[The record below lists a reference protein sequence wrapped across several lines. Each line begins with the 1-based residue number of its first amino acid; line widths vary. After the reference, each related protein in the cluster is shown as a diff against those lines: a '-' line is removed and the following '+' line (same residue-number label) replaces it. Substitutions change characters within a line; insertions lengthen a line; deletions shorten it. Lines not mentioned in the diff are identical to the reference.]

1 MSDDDNNNNNNGE
14 EEGEESIL
22 SLSNLLFAFVTLAVY
37 IFFIRPTPTARN
49 NNNDNS
55 NNRTTATTSTA
66 PTTAKAA
73 RTYKK
78 KKKKKRANALAGAN
92 ANANA
97 NANTNSLHEA
107 VLDSFY
113 KHRKGGVVISCSK
126 KYMLAVEFD
135 GPYGSGGIVGEM
147 VYVDKDKQAQAVVK
161 RRKCAGGAKDLGT
174 NFLMGETVKYIETT
188 DENSF
193 FDLLQKYKR
202 GASTQGLIDMK
213 SGLRLYEVKITR

>member
-1 MSDDDNNNNNNGE
+1 MSDDDNNNNNNNNGE

-55 NNRTTATTSTA
+55 NNRTTATTATA
-66 PTTAKAA
+66 PTTPKAA

-78 KKKKKRANALAGAN
+78 KKKKKRANALAGTN

-97 NANTNSLHEA
+97 NSLHEA

-147 VYVDKDKQAQAVVK
+147 VYVDKEQQAQAAVK

-174 NFLMGETVKYIETT
+174 NFLMGETIEYIKTT

-193 FDLLQKYKR
+193 FDLLKKYKR

-213 SGLRLYEVKITR
+213 SGLRLYEVKTTR

>member
-1 MSDDDNNNNNNGE
+1 MSDDDNNNNNNKNGE

-49 NNNDNS
+49 NNNDNDND
-55 NNRTTATTSTA
+55 NNNGTTATTATT
-66 PTTAKAA
+66 PTTTTTTTVA
-73 RTYKK
+73 R
-78 KKKKKRANALAGAN
+78 
-92 ANANA
+92 
-97 NANTNSLHEA
+97 LHEA
-107 VLDSFY
+107 ALDSFY
-113 KHRKGGVVISCSK
+113 KHRKGGVVVSCSK

-135 GPYGSGGIVGEM
+135 GPYGSGGLVGCCQET
-147 VYVDKDKQAQAVVK
+147 Q
-161 RRKCAGGAKDLGT
+161 KCAGGAKDLGT
-174 NFLMGETVKYIETT
+174 HFLMGETVKYIKTT

>member
-1 MSDDDNNNNNNGE
+1 
-14 EEGEESIL
+14 
-22 SLSNLLFAFVTLAVY
+22 
-37 IFFIRPTPTARN
+37 
-49 NNNDNS
+49 
-55 NNRTTATTSTA
+55 
-66 PTTAKAA
+66 
-73 RTYKK
+73 
-78 KKKKKRANALAGAN
+78 
-92 ANANA
+92 
-97 NANTNSLHEA
+97 
-107 VLDSFY
+107 
-113 KHRKGGVVISCSK
+113 
-126 KYMLAVEFD
+126 MLAVEFD

-174 NFLMGETVKYIETT
+174 NFLMGETIEYIETT